1 MGLYPQVIL
10 KYKIGHCARG
20 SKMCEKCKELEKNP
34 KYLFGMYMSGICNT
48 PEVAHH
54 TYFINYKVESS
65 DGASSAKLEVC
76 SNAQTRA
83 FKTEKEAKEYAG
95 KNKLQIFTV

>member
-1 MGLYPQVIL
+1 MGLYPQVVL

-20 SKMCEKCKELEKNP
+20 SKTCEKCKELEKNP
-34 KYLFGMYMSGICNT
+34 KYLFGMFMAGICNT
-48 PEVAHH
+48 PEVAHPTH
-54 TYFINYKVESS
+54 FIKYKVE
-65 DGASSAKLEVC
+65 DEKGTTEVGLVVC

-95 KNKLQIFTV
+95 KNKLQMFTV